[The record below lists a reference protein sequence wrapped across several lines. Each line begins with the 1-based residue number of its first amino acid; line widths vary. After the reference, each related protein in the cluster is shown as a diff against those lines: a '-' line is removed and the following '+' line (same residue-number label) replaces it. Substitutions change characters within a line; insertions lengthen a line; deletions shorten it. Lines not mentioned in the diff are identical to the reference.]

1 MYFDIIIIIYFYFGL
16 VLYIL
21 IYMFYFMEINALSFV
36 LVSTPYTSLYYS
48 ATQELEYNN
57 SEMCLPNGSRLGV
70 FSEVFYLVCLSKD
83 TKTSLRK
90 NFIKNLIT

>member
-1 MYFDIIIIIYFYFGL
+1 
-16 VLYIL
+16 
-21 IYMFYFMEINALSFV
+21 MEINALSIV

-57 SEMCLPNGSRLGV
+57 PEMCFPNGSRLGV
-70 FSEVFYLVCLSKD
+70 SSEVFCLLSLSKD
-83 TKTSLRK
+83 IKTSLRK